1 MNNKTIAI
9 AVVAILLIA
18 GASAFLL
25 MKDDDEGSSRV
36 MLDET
41 LDVYGNANGDWTIDQ
56 KDTELIQKII
66 DDDTID
72 WENLYPSPTPTTMV
86 RSTRKILTRP
96 TR

>member
-41 LDVYGNANGDWTIDQ
+41 LDVYG
-56 KDTELIQKII
+56 
-66 DDDTID
+66 
-72 WENLYPSPTPTTMV
+72 TPTEIG
-86 RSTRKILTRP
+86 R
-96 TR
+96 

>member
-25 MKDDDEGSSRV
+25 MRGDDEGSSRV

-72 WENLYPSPTPTTMV
+72 WQA
-86 RSTRKILTRP
+86 R
-96 TR
+96 